1 MNTITRSEFK
11 ELAHK
16 FGDRVISIYIPTSKQ
31 STDGYQADK
40 LHLKNELKDIVKEL
54 DMDVEEAKKLVKP
67 AQDLLDNYDF
77 WKHNSGML
85 ALFITDGE
93 MDMYRLPVKINKSL
107 HFIGKKPYL
116 LPLMPELTRDGNYY
130 LLFLDLNRIRLY
142 QGSRNSIK
150 EIELDPEEITL
161 SFREE
166 EDLDEK
172 VEHLQGQGGVGQ
184 AGVMYHGHGG
194 GADEERKVLIQNY
207 FHRMTNM
214 LEPKLNENPLPLY
227 LAGEASLIPLF
238 HEASKYTHLKKGH
251 LPNIAGLA
259 ERELQHKAWELAGK
273 EFEKEWKSRKD
284 EFEFKLSR
292 NLAIADDNEKLIK
305 ASVTGAVDTLWVQSS
320 TPHLWGTYNE
330 DDFSIQLDQGPTGSN
345 HCLIDMAAVKVLES
359 GGKVYLEDPDDI
371 PSEGMIAG
379 TLRYEA

>member
-1 MNTITRSEFK
+1 MTMREFR
-11 ELAHK
+11 ELANSS
-16 FGDRVISIYIPTSKQ
+16 GDRVISIYIPTSKQ

-40 LHLKNELKDIVKEL
+40 IHLKNELKDIVKES
-54 DMDVEEAKKLVKP
+54 DMDVEEVKKLVKP

-77 WKHNSGML
+77 WKHNSDML
-85 ALFITDGE
+85 ALFLIDGE
-93 MDMYRLPVKINKSL
+93 MEFYRLPVKIEKSR

-116 LPLMPELTRDGNYY
+116 LPLVPELTKDGNFY

-150 EIELDPEEITL
+150 EIELDPEEIAV

-166 EDLDEK
+166 EELDEK
-172 VEHLQGQGGVGQ
+172 IEHLQGQGGVGQ

-194 GADEERKVLIQNY
+194 GTDEERKVIIQNY

-227 LAGEASLIPLF
+227 LAGEASLMPLF

-251 LPNIAGLA
+251 LPNITGLA
-259 ERELQHKAWELAGK
+259 ERELRQKAWELARK
-273 EFEKEWKSRKD
+273 EFEKEWQTRKSD
-284 EFEFKLSR
+284 VEFKLSR
-292 NLAIADDNEKLIK
+292 NLAIVDDNEKLIK
-305 ASVTGAVDTLWVQSS
+305 ASVTGIVDTLWVQSDH
-320 TPHLWGTYNE
+320 PYLWGIYNE
-330 DDFSIQLDQGPTGSN
+330 EDFSIHLDQGPTGSN

-359 GGKVYLEDPDDI
+359 GGKVYLEDPDEMPGDGLI
-371 PSEGMIAG
+371 VG
-379 TLRYEA
+379 TLRYEVQ